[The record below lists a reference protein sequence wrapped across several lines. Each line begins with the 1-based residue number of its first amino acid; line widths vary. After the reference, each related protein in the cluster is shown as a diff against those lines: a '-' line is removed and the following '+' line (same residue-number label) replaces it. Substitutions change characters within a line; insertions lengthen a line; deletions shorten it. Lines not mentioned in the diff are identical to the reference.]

1 MFIKRLDMANKLALV
16 KPMLEKEEKGAVVW
30 DIVQKHLYGHEK
42 TFDWKAELQTFN
54 DVYDGYVD
62 KLRSRFPNL
71 KDIEVLIC
79 CLSKADFTNDEIS
92 LFINVDTP
100 NAVQKRKSRIRKM
113 LAMPKQGNFSEQL
126 DALVTK

>member
-42 TFDWKAELQTFN
+42 TLDWKVELQTFN

-62 KLRSRFPNL
+62 KLRSRFTNL

-100 NAVQKRKSRIRKM
+100 NAVQLRKSHIRKVVH
-113 LAMPKQGNFSEQL
+113 LQTKDNFVEHL
-126 DALVTK
+126 DALVN